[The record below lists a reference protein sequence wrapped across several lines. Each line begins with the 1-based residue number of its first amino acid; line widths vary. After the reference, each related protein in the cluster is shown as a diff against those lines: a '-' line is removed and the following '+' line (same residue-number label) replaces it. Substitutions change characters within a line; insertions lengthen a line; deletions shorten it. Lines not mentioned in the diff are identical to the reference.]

1 MVSKLE
7 KSFLHPR
14 SSRGAHNLDQMPL
27 SLACKLTLSPDVIWN
42 PIQAS
47 AASQSENLDWDL
59 RAKLFES
66 SCPAAGCTSEW

>member
-14 SSRGAHNLDQMPL
+14 SSRGGNNFDQMPL
-27 SLACKLTLSPDVIWN
+27 SLACKLTLGPHVIWN

-47 AASQSENLDWDL
+47 AASQSVNLDWDL
-59 RAKLFES
+59 RPELFES
-66 SCPAAGCTSEW
+66 